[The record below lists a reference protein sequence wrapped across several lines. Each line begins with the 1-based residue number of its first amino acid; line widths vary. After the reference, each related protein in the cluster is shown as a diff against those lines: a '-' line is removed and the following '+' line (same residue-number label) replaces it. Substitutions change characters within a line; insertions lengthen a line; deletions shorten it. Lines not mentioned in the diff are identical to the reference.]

1 MEKYKVV
8 IIGCGIAGM
17 SAAINLKRGGIEPLI
32 IENNIPGGTLNH
44 IPSIKNYPGYIDIS
58 GPDLAMNV
66 YSQVNELNIKI
77 KFMNISN
84 IDLDKKIIDNQIEF
98 DYLIIATGRKSKL
111 LGIEKE
117 EELIGRGVST
127 CALCDGM
134 LYKDKDI
141 VVVGDNNITL
151 NESLY
156 LSNLCKKITIITKKS
171 SFSGNIIDKVNDTKN
186 IDIIY
191 NANVISYNTENNVL
205 VSVTLDN
212 NEIIST
218 DGVFLALGR
227 VLSSE
232 LFNVDKDNNYIVVND
247 KYETNIPYVYAIGDV
262 IKKDYYQITT
272 AVYDAVIAA
281 NNIIKKCNQ
290 IN

>member
-98 DYLIIATGRKSKL
+98 EYLIIATGRKSKL

-171 SFSGNIIDKVNDTKN
+171 SFSGNTIDKVNDTKN

-191 NANVISYNTENNVL
+191 NADVISYNTENNIL

-262 IKKDYYQITT
+262 IKKDYYQLTT
-272 AVYDAVIAA
+272 AVYDAVISA
-281 NNIIKKCNQ
+281 NNIIKKYNK
-290 IN
+290 I